1 MSLVSRVKLSIDFT
15 KLAKIA
21 FSQGKSKVSDFLI
34 KHEKQIVKKI
44 PFMLEVKQ
52 YKQALSI
59 AVEGGDPNNINKV
72 ISEIAKSTTEVEEVV
87 KLVAEVSDG
96 LRHLRNFAKKRRK
109 LDLLKGIFEY
119 LAPLKPEMAAS
130 SGLQQSE
137 FSEVSEILK

>member
-1 MSLVSRVKLSIDFT
+1 M
-15 KLAKIA
+15 AKVA
-21 FSQGKSKVSDFLI
+21 FDQGKSKVSDFLI
-34 KHEKQIVKKI
+34 KHERDIENKKI

-59 AVEGGDPNNINKV
+59 VIEEGDRDPKDINRV
-72 ISEIAKSTTEVEEVV
+72 IMVIIKQTTKVEEVV

-96 LRHLRNFAKKRRK
+96 LRHLRNFAKKRK
-109 LDLLKGIFEY
+109 NLDLLKAIFEY
-119 LAPLKPEMAAS
+119 LASLKPEMTVS

>member
-1 MSLVSRVKLSIDFT
+1 M
-15 KLAKIA
+15 AKVA
-21 FSQGKSKVSDFLI
+21 FDQGKSKVSDFLI
-34 KHEKQIVKKI
+34 KHEKDIENKKI

-59 AVEGGDPNNINKV
+59 VIEEGDRDPKDINRV
-72 ISEIAKSTTEVEEVV
+72 IMVIIKQTTKVEEVV
-87 KLVAEVSDG
+87 KLVAEVPDG